1 MRDLEIH
8 RKALN
13 KLSRELRPIAAFL
26 EDPGVTDILLNP
38 DGRIWLDT
46 IDRGKFP
53 TDVTMDP
60 MAAGTLIGTIASMLG
75 TVVTETHPVVEGE
88 LPLDGNRFEGLIPP
102 IVANPVFAI
111 RKKAL
116 LVFTL
121 ADYVEKGSMTPEQH
135 SVIESAILTRKNILI
150 CGGTASGK
158 TTFANAVLAAIADLT
173 PEHRVILIEDTIELQ
188 SRIADTV
195 SLRTSEEISMTKLL
209 RYSLRL
215 RPDRIIVGE
224 VRGPEALDLLMAWN
238 TGHPG
243 GIGTI
248 HADSA
253 PEALDRLGELI
264 TLTGAP
270 PMSGLIHRV
279 VDMVISLQKVGGQR
293 KITEVLQ
300 VAGR

>member
-13 KLSRELRPIAAFL
+13 KLSRELRPIADFL
-26 EDPGVTDILLNP
+26 DDPDVTDILLNP

-53 TDVTMDP
+53 TETVMAP
-60 MAAGTLIGTIASMLG
+60 MAAATLIGTVASLLG
-75 TVVTETHPVVEGE
+75 TIATEAHPVVEGE
-88 LPLDGNRFEGLIPP
+88 LPIDGNRFEGLIPP
-102 IVANPVFAI
+102 IVSNPVFAI

-121 ADYVEKGSMTPEQH
+121 SDYVEKGSMTPEQQG
-135 SVIESAILTRKNILI
+135 VIETAISDRLNILV

-158 TTFANAVLAAIADLT
+158 TTFTNALLNTIKERT
-173 PEHRVILIEDTIELQ
+173 PDHRVVIIEDTIELQ
-188 SRIADTV
+188 SKIADTV
-195 SLRTSEEISMTKLL
+195 ALRTTEEISMTNLL

-243 GIGTI
+243 GLGTI

-253 PEALDRLGELI
+253 SEALDRLAELI

-270 PMSGLIHRV
+270 PMHGLINRV
-279 VDMVISLQKVGGQR
+279 VDIVVSLQKVNGQR
-293 KITEVLQ
+293 KITEILQ
-300 VAGR
+300 VHKD